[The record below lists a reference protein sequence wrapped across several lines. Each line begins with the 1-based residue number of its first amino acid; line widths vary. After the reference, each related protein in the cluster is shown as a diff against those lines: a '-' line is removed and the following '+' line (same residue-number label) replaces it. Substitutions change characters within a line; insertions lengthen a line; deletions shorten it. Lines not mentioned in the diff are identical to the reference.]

1 MIITPHIIATRAR
14 REVMACGCPVVSFGS
29 DLMSFTKDM
38 EAALSIKRQSVRV
51 KAEVLFDPSRTAR
64 EFKSVIDGVA
74 VQIKRIAS

>member
-1 MIITPHIIATRAR
+1 
-14 REVMACGCPVVSFGS
+14 
-29 DLMSFTKDM
+29 MSFTKDM